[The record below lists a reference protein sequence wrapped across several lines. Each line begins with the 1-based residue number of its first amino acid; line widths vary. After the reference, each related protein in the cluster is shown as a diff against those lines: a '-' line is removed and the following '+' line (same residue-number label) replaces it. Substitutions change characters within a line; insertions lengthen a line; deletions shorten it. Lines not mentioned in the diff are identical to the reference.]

1 MKIVVI
7 SDTHTNSIKSLPQ
20 KLLDDIKLSD
30 AVIHAGDIVGENLIR
45 EILLIN
51 PIVYPVK
58 GNTDPYLPDLLPKKR
73 SLDFKGVSIGVIH
86 GDGSPFGLE
95 NRLLYEFEN
104 TDLIIYGH
112 THKPFYGKFGK
123 QHLLNPGSPTNNR
136 WTDKNSYAIL
146 TVENKGF
153 SAEIIYL

>member
-1 MKIVVI
+1 MRITVI
-7 SDTHTNSIKSLPQ
+7 SDTHTYSINTLHQ
-20 KLLDDIKLSD
+20 RLIDDIKLSD

-45 EILLIN
+45 EISLIN
-51 PIVYPVK
+51 SAVYPVK

-73 SLDFKGVSIGVIH
+73 LLNFNGTTIGVIH

-95 NRLLYEFEN
+95 NRLLYEFESAN
-104 TDLIIYGH
+104 LIIYGH
-112 THKPFYGKFGK
+112 THNPFFGKFGG
-123 QHLLNPGSPTNNR
+123 QYLLNPGSPTNNR

-146 TVENKGF
+146 TIENNGF

>member
-1 MKIVVI
+1 MKITVI
-7 SDTHTNSIKSLPQ
+7 SDTHTDSIKNIPK
-20 KLLDDIKLSD
+20 KLLDDIALSD
-30 AVIHAGDIVGENLIR
+30 AVIHAGDIVGYTLIK
-45 EILLIN
+45 ELTLIN
-51 PIVYPVK
+51 PLIYPVK

-73 SLDFKGVSIGVIH
+73 ELNFNGTTVGVIH

-112 THKPFYGKFGK
+112 THKPFYGKFRK
-123 QHLLNPGSPTNNR
+123 QYLLNPGSPTNNR

-146 TVENKGF
+146 TIENKAF